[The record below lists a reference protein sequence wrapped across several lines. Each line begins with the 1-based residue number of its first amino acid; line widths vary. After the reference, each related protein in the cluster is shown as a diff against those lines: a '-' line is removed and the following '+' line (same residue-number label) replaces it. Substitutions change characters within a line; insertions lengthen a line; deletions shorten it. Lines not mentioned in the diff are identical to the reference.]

1 MKIFNFLNI
10 AVVDMEDSDL
20 LDNVKIVKATV
31 PCWNEH
37 YIYIYM
43 QYVLQ
48 YIYNII

>member
-10 AVVDMEDSDL
+10 TVVDMEDSDL

-37 YIYIYM
+37 YIYM

-48 YIYNII
+48 YIYIYII

>member
-10 AVVDMEDSDL
+10 TVVDIEDSDL

-37 YIYIYM
+37 YIYICNMY
-43 QYVLQ
+43 
-48 YIYNII
+48 YNIYII

>member
-37 YIYIYM
+37 YIYIYAICTTI
-43 QYVLQ
+43 YL
-48 YIYNII
+48 YII